1 VFLCVS
7 FKALQWLS
15 ISYVSKTSIYRTPIY
30 LSHIYIY
37 YTHKTPDLLN
47 AEGLN
52 PDYIALAA
60 WSLSRAFVKPNKL
73 SMHTKE
79 GYPKAVPKV
88 STVIETT
95 GSKKKGGIERS
106 VELRMYG
113 GGGLSGLEDDM
124 VGNDNMYRQLDDDDD
139 DDLFED
145 GGGDDSKNIF
155 ALSEHIS
162 LPTMED
168 ITDEVLLRHPNESPL
183 GMGSGGSKDSDEDEE
198 DDDEPYYEHNDTHAS
213 NGHRFYL
220 LNGLASDA
228 TSSTTAA
235 MPNPRGFT
243 PTGGAGANN
252 SSQVVNIHGS
262 PLTIAEIA
270 SAGLTSLRA
279 KSRIQAEKDM
289 VSSSLFQQFVQAA
302 SAGGFFSEKRG
313 DEKRFNDSSDDNEL
327 SIEEKERRSQLLYQ
341 DKYRKVVNKFRSKL
355 ANKEAQILN
364 PPTTPSHPYHSAS
377 PRMNSAYKIMS
388 GGASVSSAGGNTID
402 SIRNVNGVNDRLLER
417 RERRMEKVKSQR
429 SKTKAVM
436 PSSTSPSTPSK
447 LKEDDYQEAE
457 RFNTTGNTLMQDKQ
471 FQQALD
477 AYTSAL
483 ARPVGPNSH
492 VYYSN
497 RSAAYL
503 SLNQYDE
510 SIRDSE
516 KSLALQPNYAK
527 AYSRLGL
534 TYFACG
540 RYSDAVT
547 AYESALRIDPDNEWT
562 RDHLAKAKE
571 MIDDG
576 GEGEKGIDP
585 PSDDEENWPTP
596 FDKNNGKEEIETGGK
611 GGMTQQEQEDLTRQ
625 ADNYKDKGN
634 EYMSN
639 KDYDQALQQYN
650 LAIELSPS
658 GPHSHVYYSNRAAAY
673 CYLANY
679 LEATADCET
688 SIKLMPTY
696 EKAHARL
703 GLSFFFRG
711 QYDDAIAAYNRSL
724 ELDPNNKASMSYLK
738 KAKARLA
745 EQKKKEEEEHLRA
758 EEERERN
765 RTRMQWLAQQ
775 RQYQQNN
782 NQQQQQ
788 QGGDDDEGSL
798 GDNTGITSTG
808 LTSIVTN
815 NDDEVEVSMS
825 YGQEEAFDPFS
836 TKDDE

>member
-1 VFLCVS
+1 MKSINEHIICLNFNL
-7 FKALQWLS
+7 LS
-15 ISYVSKTSIYRTPIY
+15 LNT
-30 LSHIYIY
+30 HIHNLHIQ
-37 YTHKTPDLLN
+37 TIDLLN

-73 SMHTKE
+73 SMHTTNTKE
-79 GYPKAVPKV
+79 SYPKAVPKV

-95 GSKKKGGIERS
+95 GKKKKGGIERT
-106 VELRMYG
+106 VELKMYG

-139 DDLFED
+139 NLFED
-145 GGGDDSKNIF
+145 GGGGDGSSKNIF

-183 GMGSGGSKDSDEDEE
+183 GMSAGSKDSQDDDDE
-198 DDDEPYYEHNDTHAS
+198 DDEPYYEHNDTHAS

-228 TSSTTAA
+228 TSSATAA
-235 MPNPRGFT
+235 MPTPRGFT
-243 PTGGAGANN
+243 PTRAGANN

-313 DEKRFNDSSDDNEL
+313 DEKRFNDSSDDTEL
-327 SIEEKERRSQLLYQ
+327 SAEEKERRSQLLYQ

-429 SKTKAVM
+429 SKTKVM
-436 PSSTSPSTPSK
+436 MPSTSPSTPSK

-457 RFNTTGNTLMQDKQ
+457 RFNTTGNTLMQEKQ

-562 RDHLAKAKE
+562 RDHLSKAQE
-571 MIDDG
+571 MIDG
-576 GEGEKGIDP
+576 GGEKGIDP
-585 PSDDEENWPTP
+585 PSEEEDEENWPTP
-596 FDKNNGKEEIETGGK
+596 FDNKNSVKEEIETGGK
-611 GGMTQQEQEDLTRQ
+611 GGMTRQEQEEQTRQ

-758 EEERERN
+758 DEERERN

-775 RQYQQNN
+775 RQYQQQNN

-788 QGGDDDEGSL
+788 QGGEDDEGSL

-825 YGQEEAFDPFS
+825 VEAFDPFS